1 MLVTSNNHFVSGIQ
15 ISAIE
20 ALADHFEM
28 GWTVAQY
35 KKNRKK
41 SKSRN
46 ALVYPSWEDV
56 DAAQKLCNVPLDKIQ
71 FGEHTVQASMQDVL
85 DHQLMKI
92 KDQSIIDQL
101 KKLQEKYPDVRF
113 ELVFKFGS
121 DGSSSYSEHQNKD
134 QNCSNLFAS
143 NLVPLFIEAKDP
155 KSGKCLNV
163 WANKFANSASGVC
176 PLRWSWEKES
186 TGG

>member
-1 MLVTSNNHFVSGIQ
+1 
-15 ISAIE
+15 
-20 ALADHFEM
+20 M

-35 KKNRKK
+35 KKNRMK
-41 SKSRN
+41 SKRRN

-56 DAAQKLCNVPLDKIQ
+56 DAVQKLCNVPLEKIQ
-71 FGEHTVQASMQDVL
+71 FEEHCVQAKMQDVL

-92 KDQSIIDQL
+92 KDRDIIDQM
-101 KKLQEKYPDVRF
+101 KKLQRKYPEVRF

-121 DGSSSYSEHQNKD
+121 DGSSSYSELQTKD

-155 KSGKCLNV
+155 KSGKCLNL
-163 WANKFANSASGVC
+163 WANKFANSFYGVC
-176 PLRWSWEKES
+176 PLRWSWEKET